1 MILRPF
7 LALLCLCLLL
17 PAAPAL
23 AANGDDDLDELRTPL
38 GNEWRLT
45 RHDQRRNIKTWS
57 RLEDGKRYRSF
68 KVEAELEGTVDALA
82 HVLLDFE
89 NYTKWFWETRDSKL
103 VKQVSSTEF
112 IVYMVHNAPAGLPDR
127 DTVLRGVLEP
137 QTRTKPYVMLRVTAA
152 PDYLPQKRGLVRM
165 PAEEIAVKFSPV
177 APNKILVEA
186 EGFFDAGGTVP
197 AWAANFV
204 QRSAPYSVILGM
216 QRMMGQDRYLLAKQ
230 PLPFTVYGWSNYN

>member
-1 MILRPF
+1 MLLR
-7 LALLCLCLLL
+7 LLGLCLLL
-17 PAAPAL
+17 SVWLPLTPVHAA
-23 AANGDDDLDELRTPL
+23 GEEGDLDEFRTTL
-38 GNEWRLT
+38 GNEWQLT
-45 RHDQRRNIKTWS
+45 RNDKRRNIKTWA

-68 KVEAELEGTVDALA
+68 RVEAELDGQPESLA

-89 NYTKWFWETRDSKL
+89 NYTKWFWQTRESRL
-103 VKQVSSTEF
+103 VKKVSPTEF

-137 QTRTKPYVMLRVTAA
+137 QTRNKPYIVLKVTAV
-152 PDYLPQKRGLVRM
+152 PDYLPMQRTLVRM
-165 PAEEIAVKFSPV
+165 PAEEITVKFSPV
-177 APNKILVEA
+177 GPNKVLVEA

-216 QRMMGQDRYLLAKQ
+216 QRMMAQDRYVLAKT
-230 PLPFTVYGWSNYN
+230 PLPFAIYDWSNYN